1 MPSWLNSAARRTPTT
16 AEREAVFMK
25 SSPPDRHIL
34 IFEPGSVGHRLT
46 WLRYVTEDFL
56 EMGFKLTWAVDFS
69 TRARP
74 LIEEQLSSL
83 LPQVSVLSLF
93 HENGRW
99 RRGGKI
105 RSLEECR
112 EISQA
117 GEVFLNEFD
126 EVASGVLRSA
136 AVGMMPPPSLCGKL
150 SGVYFRPRFLTHPR
164 RPAGNMIKA
173 GGFARL
179 CRQGWFRNLYFVD
192 EYLFPALWKNDA
204 SGRFHFLPDPWSGDF
219 SFPAETAR
227 KRLGIPPDRIVYL
240 HYGMGDR
247 RKGLHLVV
255 EAMGT
260 PAADPRMFLLC
271 AGRIS
276 DDRHLLDRLT
286 GLEKAGAA
294 KLMNR
299 YVSEEEE
306 RLCFCCADAVLL
318 PYIEHYGSSGVL
330 SRAAAAGKV
339 AIVSDEGLLARRVR
353 DHRLGLLFPTG
364 NIRELRQRMNDALDM
379 EPAVRRRYRDASLRY
394 AESCSREAFRKALTS
409 PWRS

>member
-1 MPSWLNSAARRTPTT
+1 
-16 AEREAVFMK
+16 MK
-25 SSPPDRHIL
+25 SSSSDRHIL
-34 IFEPGSVGHRLT
+34 IFEPGRVGHRLT

-56 EMGFKLTWAVDFS
+56 EMGCKLTWAVDFS
-69 TRARP
+69 SRSRP

-83 LPQVSVLSLF
+83 LPRVSVLSLF

-105 RSLEECR
+105 WSMEECL
-112 EISQA
+112 EISRA

-126 EVASGVLRSA
+126 EIASGMLRGA
-136 AVGMMPPPSLCGKL
+136 AVGMMPPRTLRGRI

-173 GGFARL
+173 RGFSRL
-179 CRQGWFRNLYFVD
+179 CRQAWFRHLYFVD
-192 EYLFPALWKNDA
+192 EYLFPALGKSDPF
-204 SGRFHFLPDPWSGDF
+204 SRFHFLPDPWSGDF
-219 SFPAETAR
+219 SCPAESAR
-227 KRLGIPPDRIVYL
+227 KRLGIPPDRTVYL

-255 EAMGT
+255 EAMET
-260 PAADPRMFLLC
+260 PAADPRMLLLC
-271 AGRIS
+271 AGQIS
-276 DDRHLLDRLT
+276 DDRQLLDKLA

-306 RLCFCCADAVLL
+306 RLCFCSADAVLL
-318 PYIEHYGSSGVL
+318 PYIDHYGSSGVL
-330 SRAAAAGKV
+330 SRAAAAGKA

-353 DHRLGLLFPTG
+353 DHGLGLLFPT
-364 NIRELRQRMNDALDM
+364 NNVRELRQRMNDVPDM
-379 EPAVRRRYRDASLRY
+379 ETALRLRYRNASLKY
-394 AESCSREAFRKALTS
+394 AESCSREAFREALTS